1 MAESTKASSLLW
13 AGLAVFAVGFLITQ
27 WPGDFARTLGLCVE
41 LVGAAI
47 LFVNMARSRRDAR
60 APIDESPPDDR
71 EG

>member
-1 MAESTKASSLLW
+1 M
-13 AGLAVFAVGFLITQ
+13 GFLITQ

-60 APIDESPPDDR
+60 APIDERTVADIKALFGP
-71 EG
+71 GHF